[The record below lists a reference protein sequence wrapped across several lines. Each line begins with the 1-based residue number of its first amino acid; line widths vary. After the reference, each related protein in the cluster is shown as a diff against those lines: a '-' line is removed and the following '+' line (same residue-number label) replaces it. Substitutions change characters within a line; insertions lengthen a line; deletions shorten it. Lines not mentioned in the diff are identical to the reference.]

1 MKRPA
6 IFILASVL
14 VLCYT
19 ASEKTIQSSADGIS
33 FSNNTLVS
41 LPGNIK
47 PQEVSICIN
56 PTDLLNVVAGSNR
69 DYYYYSK
76 DGGSTWTEGRLSSS
90 LGVWGDPSLVFD
102 AEGNLYFG
110 HLSNPLEGNFID
122 RIVVQKSSDGGETWN
137 DGAGIG
143 LNPPKDQDKEWLA
156 VDMTGSIYRNS
167 IYMAWTE
174 FDRYGSP
181 NPADRTR
188 ILFSYSRDFSDT
200 WASPVIVSD
209 VTGNCLD
216 SDNTVEGAVPAVGP
230 HGEVYLSWAG
240 PLGLMFDRSHDGGMT
255 FGDDIFVTSTPGG
268 WDITIPGIYRCN
280 GMPIT
285 ACDTSLSRNRG
296 NIYIVWS
303 GQRQGQHDTDVLC
316 ITSTDGG
323 ESWGSV
329 VRVNDDPPGKQQ
341 FFPWMT
347 VDPTTGFIYVIYYDR
362 RDSNDYATEVYLAKS
377 SDGGETF
384 QNYKISEFPFRPI
397 SGIFFGDYIN
407 IAAWDGNIHAIWARM
422 DGIDLSIWA
431 AFIRDDNRSYRAGR
445 RYEQK

>member
-1 MKRPA
+1 MNKPA
-6 IFILASVL
+6 VFILTSVL
-14 VLCYT
+14 VLGFT
-19 ASEKTIQSSADGIS
+19 SSENTIQSSEDGIFLS
-33 FSNNTLVS
+33 GNTLVS

-56 PTDLLNVVAGSNR
+56 PTDPLNVVAGSNL

-110 HLSNPLEGNFID
+110 HLSNPIEGDFID
-122 RIVVQKSSDGGETWN
+122 RIVVQKSSDGGETWT

-156 VDMTGSIYRNS
+156 VDMTDSPYRNS

-181 NPADRTR
+181 NPEDRTR
-188 ILFSYSRDFSDT
+188 ILFSYSRDFSEA
-200 WASPVIVSD
+200 WSRPVIVSD
-209 VTGNCLD
+209 VTGDCLD

-230 HGEVYLSWAG
+230 HGEIYLSWAG
-240 PLGLMFDRSHDGGMT
+240 PLGLMFDRSYDGGMT
-255 FGDDIFVTSTPGG
+255 FGEDIFVTSTPGG
-268 WDITIPGIYRCN
+268 WDIAIPGIYRCN

-285 ACDTSLSRNRG
+285 ACDTSFSPYRG

-303 GQRQGQHDTDVLC
+303 DQRQGLHDTDVLC

-323 ESWGSV
+323 ESWGSI

-347 VDPTTGFIYVIYYDR
+347 IDPATGFIYVVYYDR
-362 RDSNDYATEVYLAKS
+362 RNSNDYATEVYLAKS

-384 QNYKISEFPFRPI
+384 QNYVISEFPFRPI

-407 IAAWDGNIHAIWARM
+407 IAAWDRNIHAIWARM

-431 AFIRDDNRSYRAGR
+431 AFIRDENRLYRAGR
-445 RYEQK
+445 KHEKR